1 MAYDQDQLAAADT
14 DFSLAS
20 TAKEEYQYDEGM
32 RVYPHRIGMKQGHK
46 FCGGCCDMRR
56 AVIIVNIVNASLLA
70 LGFLS
75 ILTIAGA
82 SSLGATDDDLEE
94 AIVGF
99 DDAGIIVVLA
109 VTAAKILFSFIGMYG
124 AFRFDIFMVG
134 ACFAVYVVE
143 SLFAILTLNIAGLVY
158 SAFFAYPH
166 YFFVI
171 EVQHGIM
178 TPENYPIN
186 EEHSCCCV

>member
-82 SSLGATDDDLEE
+82 SSVGATDDDLED

-124 AFRFDIFMVG
+124 AFRFDVSLLQSWESVFPNPLFSNVILHLPLFLDIHGRGLLRGLRCGMFIFD
-134 ACFAVYVVE
+134 FD
-143 SLFAILTLNIAGLVY
+143 S
-158 SAFFAYPH
+158 
-166 YFFVI
+166 
-171 EVQHGIM
+171 
-178 TPENYPIN
+178 
-186 EEHSCCCV
+186 

>member
-1 MAYDQDQLAAADT
+1 MAYQQDQLTTADT

-32 RVYPHRIGMKQGHK
+32 RVYPHRIGLKQGHK

-56 AVIIVNIVNASLLA
+56 AVIIVNIINASLLA

-82 SSLGATDDDLEE
+82 SSVGATDDQIED

-99 DDAGIIVVLA
+99 DEAGIGVVLG
-109 VTAAKILFSFIGMYG
+109 VTAVKILFNLIGMYG
-124 AFRFDIFMVG
+124 AFRFDVSLQRTFRR
-134 ACFAVYVVE
+134 YHRDVV
-143 SLFAILTLNIAGLVY
+143 F
-158 SAFFAYPH
+158 
-166 YFFVI
+166 
-171 EVQHGIM
+171 
-178 TPENYPIN
+178 
-186 EEHSCCCV
+186 

>member
-1 MAYDQDQLAAADT
+1 MTYEQDQLATADT

-82 SSLGATDDDLEE
+82 SSGGATDDDLED

-99 DDAGIIVVLA
+99 DDAGFIVVLA

-124 AFRFDIFMVG
+124 AFRFDVSLLRRGDFVFPNRLFSNDFFRFPPFLDIDGRGLLRGLRCGIFI
-134 ACFAVYVVE
+134 FDFD
-143 SLFAILTLNIAGLVY
+143 S
-158 SAFFAYPH
+158 
-166 YFFVI
+166 
-171 EVQHGIM
+171 
-178 TPENYPIN
+178 
-186 EEHSCCCV
+186 

>member
-1 MAYDQDQLAAADT
+1 MNSEHDQIATLDT

-32 RVYPHRIGMKQGHK
+32 RVYPHRIGKKQGHK

-56 AVIIVNIVNASLLA
+56 AVIIVNIINASLLA

-82 SSLGATDDDLEE
+82 SSVGAADAQMED

-99 DDAGIIVVLA
+99 DEAGIGVVLG
-109 VTAAKILFSFIGMYG
+109 VTAAKIILNLIGMYG
-124 AFRFDIFMVG
+124 AFRFDV
-134 ACFAVYVVE
+134 
-143 SLFAILTLNIAGLVY
+143 S
-158 SAFFAYPH
+158 P
-166 YFFVI
+166 
-171 EVQHGIM
+171 
-178 TPENYPIN
+178 
-186 EEHSCCCV
+186 